1 MQLSTKKLLQE
12 SMIWL
17 ILIVVT
23 YIITTIYDNNKPEN
37 RIYNSYQKTY
47 EYLVEAQNYEKSN
60 MVEVQEVLDMGRA
73 EIKKIKNKV
82 KLNEEMGSK
91 FDSISIQFDILQ
103 EKIISEATE
112 KIKKLQKEKLEGKN
126 YSNTM
131 KEIDNLIKSLE
142 SGESKRAKSASE
154 NLKKIIKDIGL

>member
-1 MQLSTKKLLQE
+1 
-12 SMIWL
+12 MIWL

-23 YIITTIYDNNKPEN
+23 YIITNYITITDKPEN

-60 MVEVQEVLDMGRA
+60 MIEVQGVLDMGKA

-103 EKIISEATE
+103 EK
-112 KIKKLQKEKLEGKN
+112 
-126 YSNTM
+126 
-131 KEIDNLIKSLE
+131 
-142 SGESKRAKSASE
+142 
-154 NLKKIIKDIGL
+154 

>member
-103 EKIISEATE
+103 EKI
-112 KIKKLQKEKLEGKN
+112 KKLQKEKLEGKN

>member
-60 MVEVQEVLDMGRA
+60 MIEVQEVLDMGRA

-82 KLNEEMGSK
+82 KLNEEMVSK

>member
-60 MVEVQEVLDMGRA
+60 MIEVQEVLDMGRA

-82 KLNEEMGSK
+82 KLNEEMVSK

-103 EKIISEATE
+103 E

>member
-91 FDSISIQFDILQ
+91 FDGISIQFDILQ

-154 NLKKIIKDIGL
+154 NLKKIIKGIGL